1 MRYLL
6 GPAGLTL
13 GLVFSTAATFWWAL
27 ATGGSA
33 RAARQG
39 RAASA
44 TAALG
49 AFLAVVAMLN
59 ALVQHDFAVRY
70 VAENGG
76 RAVPLYYTVISLW
89 AALEGSLLLWLLVL
103 TGMTLLA
110 VHRIHP
116 SAGNLHPWAMS
127 VLSGISAFFFALA
140 LFAGNAFDRVSPV
153 PADGPGPNPLLQDHP
168 LMGIHPPLL
177 YVGYVGMAIPF
188 AYAVAALITGRT
200 GPAWVSVVRSWTLV
214 AWTALT
220 AGVVLG
226 GWWAYE
232 VLGWGG
238 YWGWDPVENVSV
250 LPWFTA
256 TALLHSIL
264 VQKRRATLR
273 LWNLTLAVATFC
285 LVIFGTFLTRSGV
298 IESVHAFSQSTI
310 GPILLG
316 FLLLV
321 LLGSGALFVWRSD
334 RLRDDDALLR
344 TASRETAF
352 LGNNLLLAGLAFT
365 ILLGT
370 TFPLLVETFTGDRI
384 SVGAPY
390 FTRMAVPMAL
400 LLILLMGVGPLLPW
414 GSAQGAALGPLLLP
428 GVVSGLL
435 TVGALGLSG
444 LRGISALLTFGLAA
458 FVLVTHATRLV
469 VDVRRTRSGS
479 GTGAGRAAVRTL
491 RSQRRTYG
499 GLLVHLGFVLAAVAV
514 AASST
519 YASSSTARLAVG
531 QTVATGKWTATL
543 EAVRRVDGDRRDSVV
558 ADLRLRHRGRDVG
571 VYQPMLSTYPRLQQA
586 VGTPSVR
593 TTLTEDAY
601 LVLTEIDPQ
610 TSVATVRL
618 AVNPLMLWLWI
629 AVGVMVVGAAVA
641 GWPRRRPAAVPEA
654 RPQGAPAAVEQ
665 RRPEREHV

>member
-1 MRYLL
+1 MRYVL
-6 GPAGLTL
+6 GPAALTL
-13 GLVFSTAATFWWAL
+13 GLLFSTAATLWWAL
-27 ATGGSA
+27 AARGSAAAGRQA
-33 RAARQG
+33 RAASTG
-39 RAASA
+39 AAI
-44 TAALG
+44 G
-49 AFLAVVAMLN
+49 AFLAVFAMLN

-110 VHRIHP
+110 VHRVHP
-116 SAGNLHPWAMS
+116 RAGDLHPWAMS
-127 VLSGISAFFFALA
+127 VLSGLGAFFFGLA

-168 LMGIHPPLL
+168 LMGVHPPLL

-188 AYAVAALITGRT
+188 AYAIAALITGRT
-200 GPAWVSVVRSWTLV
+200 GPAWVAVVRSWTLV

-220 AGVVLG
+220 AGVVMG

-238 YWGWDPVENVSV
+238 YWAWDPVENVSV

-256 TALLHSIL
+256 TALLHSIM

-285 LVIFGTFLTRSGV
+285 LVVFGTFLTRSGV
-298 IESVHAFSQSTI
+298 IQSVHAFTQSSI
-310 GPILLG
+310 GPVLLG

-321 LLGSGALFVWRSD
+321 LLGSGALFVWRAD

-344 TASRETAF
+344 TVSRETSF
-352 LGNNLLLAGLAFT
+352 LANNLLLAGLAFT

-370 TFPLLVETFTGDRI
+370 TFPLLVEAVTGDRL

-400 LLILLMGVGPLLPW
+400 LLVLLMGIGPLLPW
-414 GSAQGAALGPLLLP
+414 GSAQGAGIGGLLLP
-428 GVVSGLL
+428 GAVAGLL
-435 TVGALGLSG
+435 VVAALGLSG
-444 LRGISALLTFGLAA
+444 LSGVTALLTFGLAA
-458 FVLVTHATRLV
+458 FVLVTHLTRLV
-469 VDVRRTRSGS
+469 VDVGRTRAASGLA
-479 GTGAGRAAVRTL
+479 AGRGLARTMAG
-491 RSQRRTYG
+491 QRRTYG

-519 YASSSTARLAVG
+519 YETSATQRLTVG
-531 QTVATGKWTATL
+531 DTVRSGDWTATL
-543 EAVRRVDGDRRDSVV
+543 EGVRDVDGERRDSIV
-558 ADLRLRHRGRDVG
+558 ADLRLRHRGEDVG
-571 VYQPMLSTYPRLQQA
+571 VYQPMLSTYPQLQQA

-593 TTLTEDAY
+593 TTFTEDAY
-601 LVLTEIDPQ
+601 LVLTEIDADQ
-610 TSVATVRL
+610 SVATVRL
-618 AVNPLMLWLWI
+618 AVNPMVLWLWL
-629 AVGVMVVGAAVA
+629 AVGVMVVGAGVA
-641 GWPRRRPAAVPEA
+641 GWPRRRRTAVVEPVRPVPEL
-654 RPQGAPAAVEQ
+654 V
-665 RRPEREHV
+665 

>member
-13 GLVFSTAATFWWAL
+13 GLLLSGSATMWWAL
-27 ATGGSA
+27 AAGGSA
-33 RAARQG
+33 RAVRQA

-44 TAALG
+44 GAALG
-49 AFLAVVAMLN
+49 AFIAAVAMLN

-89 AALEGSLLLWLLVL
+89 AALEGSLLLWLVVL
-103 TGMTLLA
+103 TALTLLA
-110 VHRIHP
+110 VHRVHP
-116 SAGNLHPWAMS
+116 RAGDLHPWAMS
-127 VLSGISAFFFALA
+127 VLSAISAFFFALA

-168 LMGIHPPLL
+168 LMGVHPPLL
-177 YVGYVGMAIPF
+177 YLGYVGMAIPF
-188 AYAVAALITGRT
+188 AYAIAALITGRT

-220 AGVVLG
+220 AGVVMG

-285 LVIFGTFLTRSGV
+285 LVVFGTFLTRSGV
-298 IESVHAFSQSTI
+298 IQSVHAFSQSTI

-321 LLGSGALFVWRSD
+321 LLGSGALFVWRAD

-344 TASRETAF
+344 TVSRETSF
-352 LGNNLLLAGLAFT
+352 LANNLLLAGLAFT

-370 TFPLLVETFTGDRI
+370 TFPLLVEAATGERL

-400 LLILLMGVGPLLPW
+400 LLVLLMGIGPLLPW
-414 GSAQGAALGPLLLP
+414 GSAQGAGVASLLLP
-428 GVVSGLL
+428 GVVAGLL
-435 TVGALGLSG
+435 VVGALGLSG
-444 LRGISALLTFGLAA
+444 LRGVSALLTFGLAA
-458 FVLVTHATRLV
+458 FVLVTHFTRVV
-469 VDVRRTRSGS
+469 VDVGRTRASSGLGAAR
-479 GTGAGRAAVRTL
+479 GTARTL
-491 RSQRRTYG
+491 AAQRRTYG

-519 YASSSTARLAVG
+519 YETASTQRLRVG
-531 QTVATGKWTATL
+531 QTLVAGDWTATL
-543 EAVRRVDGDRRDSVV
+543 EAVRNVQGARRDSVV
-558 ADLRLRHRGRDVG
+558 ADLRLRHRGTDVG
-571 VYQPMLSTYPRLQQA
+571 LYQPMLSTYPRLQQA
-586 VGTPSVR
+586 VGTPAVR

-601 LVLTEIDPQ
+601 LVLTEIDAAQ
-610 TSVATVRL
+610 SVATVRL
-618 AVNPLMLWLWI
+618 AVNPMVLWLWL
-629 AVGVMVVGAAVA
+629 AVGVMVLGAAVA
-641 GWPRRRPAAVPEA
+641 GWPRRRRPTAPVGADPVVLEQRPPVPE
-654 RPQGAPAAVEQ
+654 RV
-665 RRPEREHV
+665 

>member
-13 GLVFSTAATFWWAL
+13 GLVFSSAATFWWAL
-27 ATGGSA
+27 AGRGSA

-39 RAASA
+39 QGASA
-44 TAALG
+44 AAALG
-49 AFLAVVAMLN
+49 AFVAVVAMLN

-110 VHRIHP
+110 VHRVHP
-116 SAGNLHPWAMS
+116 RAGDLHPWAMS
-127 VLSGISAFFFALA
+127 VLSGIGAFFFALA

-153 PADGPGPNPLLQDHP
+153 PTDGPGPNPLLQDHP
-168 LMGIHPPLL
+168 LMGVHPPLL
-177 YVGYVGMAIPF
+177 YVGYVGMAVPF
-188 AYAVAALITGRT
+188 AYAIAALITGRT
-200 GPAWVSVVRSWTLV
+200 GPAWVAVVRSWTLV

-220 AGVVLG
+220 AGVVMG

-256 TALLHSIL
+256 TALLHSIM

-273 LWNLTLAVATFC
+273 LWNLALAVATFC
-285 LVIFGTFLTRSGV
+285 LVVFGTFLTRSGV
-298 IESVHAFSQSTI
+298 IASVHAFSQSAV
-310 GPILLG
+310 GPVLLG

-334 RLRDDDALLR
+334 RLRDEDALLR
-344 TASRETAF
+344 SISRETSF

-370 TFPLLVETFTGDRI
+370 TFPLLVEAVTGDRI

-390 FTRMAVPMAL
+390 FTRMAVPMSL
-400 LLILLMGVGPLLPW
+400 LLVVLMGVGPLLPW
-414 GSAQGAALGPLLLP
+414 GSAQGGTLGRLLLP
-428 GVVSGLL
+428 GTVAGLL

-444 LRGISALLTFGLAA
+444 LRGVTALLTFGLAA

-469 VDVRRTRSGS
+469 VDVRRTRSASAVGP
-479 GTGAGRAAVRTL
+479 GRATARTL
-491 RSQRRTYG
+491 LSQRRTYG

-519 YASSSTARLAVG
+519 YESSTTARLAVG
-531 QTVATGKWTATL
+531 QTVASGDWTATL
-543 EAVRRVDGDRRDSVV
+543 EGVRSVEGARRDSVV
-558 ADLRLRHRGRDVG
+558 ADLRLRHGGRDVG
-571 VYQPMLSTYPRLQQA
+571 VYQPMLSTYPQLQQA
-586 VGTPSVR
+586 IGTPSVR
-593 TTLTEDAY
+593 TTATEDAY
-601 LVLTEIDPQ
+601 LVLTEIDPE

-618 AVNPLMLWLWI
+618 AVNPMVLWLWT
-629 AVGVMVVGAAVA
+629 AVGVMVLGAAAA
-641 GWPRRRPAAVPEA
+641 GWPRRRPA
-654 RPQGAPAAVEQ
+654 GAPETVPQVAPAVVEQ
-665 RRPEREHV
+665 RKPVRESV

>member
-13 GLVFSTAATFWWAL
+13 GLVFSAAATLWWAV
-27 ATGGSA
+27 AARGSA

-110 VHRIHP
+110 VHRVHP
-116 SAGNLHPWAMS
+116 RAGNLHPSAMS

-177 YVGYVGMAIPF
+177 YLGYVGMAIPF
-188 AYAVAALITGRT
+188 AYAIAALITGRT

-238 YWGWDPVENVSV
+238 YWAWDPVENVSV

-321 LLGSGALFVWRSD
+321 LLASGALFVWRSD

-344 TASRETAF
+344 TVSRETAF

-400 LLILLMGVGPLLPW
+400 LLVLLMGVGPLLPW
-414 GSAQGAALGPLLLP
+414 GSAQGAVLGPLLLP
-428 GVVSGLL
+428 GAVAGLL

-444 LRGISALLTFGLAA
+444 LRGVSALLTFGLAA

-469 VDVRRTRSGS
+469 VDVRHTRSGS
-479 GTGAGRAAVRTL
+479 GTGAGRAVVRTL
-491 RSQRRTYG
+491 LSQRRTYG
-499 GLLVHLGFVLAAVAV
+499 GLLVHLGFVLTAVAV

-519 YASSSTARLAVG
+519 YASSSTARLTTG
-531 QTVATGKWTATL
+531 QTVATGAWTATL
-543 EAVRRVDGDRRDSVV
+543 EGVHSLEGDRRDSIV
-558 ADLRLRHRGRDVG
+558 ADLRLCHRGQDVG

-593 TTLTEDAY
+593 TTFTEDAY
-601 LVLTEIDPQ
+601 LVLTEIDPE
-610 TSVATVRL
+610 TSMATVRL
-618 AVNPLMLWLWI
+618 AVNPMMLWLWI
-629 AVGVMVVGAAVA
+629 AVGVMVLGAAVA
-641 GWPRRRPAAVPEA
+641 GWPRRRPAQVPEVL
-654 RPQGAPAAVEQ
+654 PQVAPAAVEQ

>member
-6 GPAGLTL
+6 GPAGLTV
-13 GLVFSTAATFWWAL
+13 GLVFSLAATFWWAL
-27 ATGGSA
+27 AGRGSA

-39 RAASA
+39 RAASGA
-44 TAALG
+44 AALG
-49 AFLAVVAMLN
+49 AFIAVVAMLN

-103 TGMTLLA
+103 TGLTLLA
-110 VHRIHP
+110 VHRVHP
-116 SAGNLHPWAMS
+116 RAGDLHPWAMS
-127 VLSGISAFFFALA
+127 VLSGISAFFFGLA

-168 LMGIHPPLL
+168 LMGVHPPLL
-177 YVGYVGMAIPF
+177 YLGYVGMAIPF
-188 AYAVAALITGRT
+188 AYAIAALITGRT
-200 GPAWVSVVRSWTLV
+200 GPAWVSAVRSWTLF

-220 AGVVLG
+220 AGVVMG

-256 TALLHSIL
+256 TALLHSIM
-264 VQKRRATLR
+264 VQRRRATLR
-273 LWNLTLAVATFC
+273 LWNLTLAIATFC
-285 LVIFGTFLTRSGV
+285 LVVFGTFLTRSGV
-298 IESVHAFSQSTI
+298 IESVHAFTQSTI
-310 GPILLG
+310 GPVLLG
-316 FLLLV
+316 FLLFV

-344 TASRETAF
+344 TVSRETAF

-370 TFPLLVETFTGDRI
+370 TFPLLLEAATGDRI

-390 FTRMAVPMAL
+390 FERMAVPMAL
-400 LLILLMGVGPLLPW
+400 LLVLLMGIGPLLPW
-414 GSAQGAALGPLLLP
+414 GTSQGAALGGLLLP
-428 GVVSGLL
+428 GAVAGLL
-435 TVGALGLSG
+435 TTGALGLSG

-469 VDVRRTRSGS
+469 VDVGRTRAVAGL
-479 GTGAGRAAVRTL
+479 GAARGAGRTL
-491 RSQRRTYG
+491 LSQRRTYG

-519 YASSSTARLAVG
+519 YEASTTRRLTVG
-531 QTVATGKWTATL
+531 QTVATGDWTATL
-543 EAVRRVDGDRRDSVV
+543 EGVRSVEGARRDSVV
-558 ADLRLRHRGRDVG
+558 ADLRLRRRGADVG
-571 VYQPMLSTYPRLQQA
+571 VYQPMLSTYPQLQQA

-593 TTLTEDAY
+593 TTVTADAY
-601 LVLTEIDPQ
+601 LVLTEIDAE

-618 AVNPLMLWLWI
+618 AVNPMVLWLWI
-629 AVGVMVVGAAVA
+629 AVGVMVLGAAVA
-641 GWPRRRPAAVPEA
+641 GWPRRRPRDLSDVLPD
-654 RPQGAPAAVEQ
+654 PAPAVVEQ
-665 RRPEREHV
+665 PQPVRETV

>member
-27 ATGGSA
+27 AGRGSA
-33 RAARQG
+33 RATRQA

-44 TAALG
+44 AAALG
-49 AFLAVVAMLN
+49 AFVAVVAMLN

-110 VHRIHP
+110 VHRVHP
-116 SAGNLHPWAMS
+116 RAGNLHPWAMS
-127 VLSGISAFFFALA
+127 VLSGITAFFFALA
-140 LFAGNAFDRVSPV
+140 LFAGNAFDRVTPV

-168 LMGIHPPLL
+168 LMGVHPPLL

-188 AYAVAALITGRT
+188 AYAIAALITGRT
-200 GPAWVSVVRSWTLV
+200 GPAWVAVVRSWTLV

-220 AGVVLG
+220 AGVVMG

-238 YWGWDPVENVSV
+238 YWAWDPVENVSV

-256 TALLHSIL
+256 TALLHSIM
-264 VQKRRATLR
+264 VQRRRATLR

-285 LVIFGTFLTRSGV
+285 LVVFGTFLTRSGV
-298 IESVHAFSQSTI
+298 IASVHAFSQSTV
-310 GPILLG
+310 GPVLLG

-321 LLGSGALFVWRSD
+321 LVGSGALFVWRSD
-334 RLRDDDALLR
+334 RLRDEDALLR
-344 TASRETAF
+344 SVSRETSF
-352 LGNNLLLAGLAFT
+352 LVNNLLLAGLAFT

-370 TFPLLVETFTGDRI
+370 TFPLLVEAFTGDRI

-400 LLILLMGVGPLLPW
+400 LLVLLMGVGPLLPW
-414 GSAQGAALGPLLLP
+414 GSAQGAALGGLLLP
-428 GVVSGLL
+428 GAVAGFLV
-435 TVGALGLSG
+435 VGALGLSG
-444 LRGISALLTFGLAA
+444 LRGVSALLTFGLAA

-469 VDVRRTRSGS
+469 VDVRRTRAASGL
-479 GTGAGRAAVRTL
+479 GTARGAGRTL
-491 RSQRRTYG
+491 LSQHRTYG

-519 YASSSTARLAVG
+519 YESSTTARLTVG
-531 QTVATGKWTATL
+531 QTVASGEWTATL
-543 EAVRRVDGDRRDSVV
+543 ERVRSVEGDRRDSIV
-558 ADLRLRHRGRDVG
+558 ADLRLRHRGQDVG
-571 VYQPMLSTYPRLQQA
+571 VYQPMLSTYPQLQQA

-593 TTLTEDAY
+593 TTATADAY
-601 LVLTEIDPQ
+601 LVLTEIDAE

-618 AVNPLMLWLWI
+618 AVNPMVLWLWI
-629 AVGVMVVGAAVA
+629 AVGVMVLGALLAA
-641 GWPRRRPAAVPEA
+641 WPRRRTAVVPDAAPHA
-654 RPQGAPAAVEQ
+654 PAPAAAHHQQV
-665 RRPEREHV
+665 RELA

>member
-6 GPAGLTL
+6 GPAGLTV
-13 GLVFSTAATFWWAL
+13 GLIFSTAATLWWAL
-27 ATGGSA
+27 AGSGSG

-39 RAASA
+39 RAAS
-44 TAALG
+44 TAAAVG
-49 AFLAVVAMLN
+49 AYLAVVAMVN

-103 TGMTLLA
+103 TSMTLLA
-110 VHRIHP
+110 VHHAHP
-116 SAGNLHPWAMS
+116 RAGDLHPWAMS
-127 VLSGISAFFFALA
+127 VLSAISAFFFGLA
-140 LFAGNAFDRVSPV
+140 LFAGNAFERISPV
-153 PADGPGPNPLLQDHP
+153 PDDGPGPNPLLQDHP

-177 YVGYVGMAIPF
+177 YIGYVGMAIPF
-188 AYAVAALITGRT
+188 AYAIAALITGRT
-200 GPAWVSVVRSWTLV
+200 GPAWVAVVRTWTLV

-220 AGVVLG
+220 AGVVMG

-256 TALLHSIL
+256 TALLHSIM
-264 VQKRRATLR
+264 VQRRRATLR

-285 LVIFGTFLTRSGV
+285 LVVFGTFLTRSGV
-298 IESVHAFSQSTI
+298 IASVHAFSQSTV
-310 GPILLG
+310 GPVLLG
-316 FLLLV
+316 FLLVV

-344 TASRETAF
+344 TVSRETSF

-370 TFPLLVETFTGDRI
+370 TFPLLVEATTGDRI

-390 FTRMAVPMAL
+390 FNRMAVPMAL
-400 LLILLMGVGPLLPW
+400 LLVLLMGVGPLLPW
-414 GSAQGAALGPLLLP
+414 GSAQGGAVGRLLLP
-428 GVVSGLL
+428 GAVSGLL

-444 LRGISALLTFGLAA
+444 LRGVTALLTFGLAM
-458 FVLVTHATRLV
+458 FVLVTHVTRLL
-469 VDVRRTRSGS
+469 VDVGHTRSAS
-479 GTGAGRAAVRTL
+479 GLGGVRATGRTL
-491 RSQRRTYG
+491 NQQRRTYG

-519 YASSSTARLAVG
+519 YASSSTARLTVG
-531 QTVATGKWTATL
+531 QTVATGRWTATL
-543 EAVRRVDGDRRDSVV
+543 EAVRSVEGDRRDSVV
-558 ADLRLRHRGRDVG
+558 ADLRLRHRGEDVG
-571 VYQPMLSTYPRLQQA
+571 VYQPRLSTYPQLQQA
-586 VGTPSVR
+586 IGTPSVR
-593 TTLTEDAY
+593 TTVTEDAY
-601 LVLTEIDPQ
+601 LVLTEIDPE

-618 AVNPLMLWLWI
+618 AVNPMVLWLWI
-629 AVGVMVVGAAVA
+629 AVGVMVLGAGIA
-641 GWPRRRPAAVPEA
+641 GWPRRRTRIPAEQVPDL
-654 RPQGAPAAVEQ
+654 APALAEQ
-665 RRPEREHV
+665 RRPVSESV